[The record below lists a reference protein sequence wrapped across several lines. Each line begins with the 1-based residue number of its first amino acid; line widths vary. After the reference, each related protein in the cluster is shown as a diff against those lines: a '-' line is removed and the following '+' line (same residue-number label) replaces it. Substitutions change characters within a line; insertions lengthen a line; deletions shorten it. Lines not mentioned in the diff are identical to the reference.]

1 MTKSQLTHLA
11 SSPHNSGLYAG
22 LSHTPALLQYNTVA
36 INAYKYLFFY
46 DQVEIMIRILNDYIQ
61 KF

>member
-11 SSPHNSGLYAG
+11 SAPHNSGLYAG
-22 LSHTPALLQYNTVA
+22 LLHTPALLPNNTVA

-46 DQVEIMIRILNDYIQ
+46 DQLEKMIRILNDYIQ